1 MTPAAADPRPALRA
15 AAIAWLLAA
24 LPAAALVL
32 AGHNAGRAAWDSTV
46 YHEAVI
52 RRFIAD
58 WPALD
63 VTNPLTAT
71 TPGYHVLL
79 AAIGVAVSPSSVAL
93 RLASVAIGAS
103 FVALVA
109 GWCAR
114 RAGTRDGV
122 LLALPLVASIY
133 VLGSSAWLLP
143 DNLGWLLVAAILALC
158 LRPRWRATDALAAG
172 AMLGMLVLVRQ
183 SHAWAA
189 AAVACAAWCG
199 DDRPGD
205 ACAWKR
211 PPAGAPA
218 RVAVAGL
225 AMLPAALALASFA
238 SLWHGLV
245 PPRFQTDIAQG
256 NAAVP
261 AYALFQFALLGAAF
275 LPWLWVPVAD
285 AWRTRRGWMVLAA
298 IGGLALALV
307 PATAPDGTAGRYSGW
322 WSILAKVPAI
332 GGRTS
337 PVILVAAPLGA
348 MLLAGAL
355 CSLTARARAVLAVA
369 VVAFIAAQS
378 ANFYA
383 WQRYH
388 EPFVLLVLAMVSA
401 LASAR
406 VPPMRVGVRVAGI
419 GALVAVLA
427 AVTWVSLNV
436 APVAPGEQPMPQHL
450 TPEERA
456 ALGTE
461 LPRGAGDHPPPAPAP
476 APGAAPPK

>member
-1 MTPAAADPRPALRA
+1 MTPSSDDPRPALRA

-79 AAIGVAVSPSSVAL
+79 AAFGRAVSPSTLAL

-122 LLALPLVASIY
+122 LLALPLVASVY

-143 DNLGWLLVAAILALC
+143 DDLSWLLVAAILALC

-172 AMLGMLVLVRQ
+172 ALVGMLVLARQ

-189 AAVACAAWCG
+189 AAVLCAAWCG
-199 DDRPGD
+199 SERPGD
-205 ACAWKR
+205 ACAWRR
-211 PPAGAPA
+211 PPAGAWA
-218 RVAVAGL
+218 RVAIAGA
-225 AMLPAALALASFA
+225 AMLPAALALAAFA
-238 SLWHGLV
+238 ALWHGLV
-245 PPRFQTDIAQG
+245 PPRFQADIAQG
-256 NAAVP
+256 NPAVP
-261 AYALFQFALLGAAF
+261 AYVLFQFALLGAAF
-275 LPWLWVPVAD
+275 LPWLWLPVAD
-285 AWRTRRGWMVLAA
+285 AWRAYRRRMALAVA
-298 IGGLALALV
+298 AGLALAIV
-307 PATAPDGTAGRYSGW
+307 PATVPEVAAGRYSGW
-322 WSILAKVPAI
+322 WSILAKLPAI

-355 CSLTARARAVLAVA
+355 CSLTARARAVLAVV

-406 VPPMRVGVRVAGI
+406 VPPMRAGARVGAI

-427 AVTWVSLNV
+427 AVSWLSLNV
-436 APVAPGEQPMPQHL
+436 PAVAPGEKPMPQHL
-450 TPEERA
+450 TPEERD
-456 ALGTE
+456 ALGMQ
-461 LPRGAGDHPPPAPAP
+461 LPNGAGDHPPPAPAP
-476 APGAAPPK
+476 GAVPPK